1 MDAPL
6 RDLPSE
12 VVFKISGMTCA
23 NCALHVRKAIEGT
36 DGVDGVQVDL
46 SAQIALVR
54 WRNPAIRNDAQVIKS
69 VQAAGYEASLM
80 ERRGGRFDKS
90 TKRRDWPARV
100 LFAFGIF
107 LFLMISEWTTE
118 WHRQVWFHW
127 LAFAAA
133 LPVQVVC
140 GGRFYIGAWR
150 QLKLGRSNMD
160 TLVSLGST
168 SAFAYSVFALFS
180 GSAQALYFMESVGII
195 AFVGLGHWIEG
206 RMASKAAGAVESLL
220 SLAPD
225 RAKLLREDG
234 NVEEVEASSLRFGQ
248 RIQIAPGERIA
259 VDGKVLQGA
268 STCDE
273 STLTGEALPVEK
285 SARQPVYAGTLNLSG
300 SLTVEVTGAGRE
312 TALARIIGAV
322 ERAQHS
328 RAEIQKLVDRISNVF
343 VPIVICIALGTL
355 FVWRLLPE
363 QSADIHLWLSE
374 YLWSAALPASVL
386 AASVIH
392 SAAVLIIACP
402 CAMGLATPIAILAGT
417 NVAAKQ
423 GILIRDGK
431 ALERCGTITQI
442 LFDKTGTLTQG
453 APKVAAL
460 KVISD
465 KRRNA
470 PVLSDWKELLFALAS
485 PSQHP
490 LSQAVAKH
498 LESTVLEIS
507 WSAWKE
513 IPGKG
518 VEALRTCPASGIEE
532 SFRLGSLRWLAAIG
546 IDVGEV
552 EDFARQQAQTGATIL
567 ALATSKRVA
576 AAVALR
582 DRIQP
587 AAIAVLQSLKKMN
600 LSVSLVSGDQRQ
612 TTFALSRE
620 LGITSAHAEIS
631 PEGKANLIAALQR
644 QGEKVCFVGD
654 GVNDAPALEK
664 ADLGIAVRSASDLAK
679 ESADILLLRSDIQ
692 AVPQALILAR
702 KTLRAI
708 KQNLFWAFFYNAAG
722 IPLAALGFL
731 NPLLCAA
738 AMGVSDLVVVGN
750 ALRLRFCRLGRI
762 SWKNKRFR
770 PN

>member
-1 MDAPL
+1 
-6 RDLPSE
+6 
-12 VVFKISGMTCA
+12 MTCA
-23 NCALHVRKAIEGT
+23 NCALHVRKAIEGA
-36 DGVDGVQVDL
+36 DGVAGVQVDL

-54 WRNPAIRNDAQVIKS
+54 WRNPAIRNDAQVMEA
-69 VQAAGYEASLM
+69 VQAAGYEASLRA
-80 ERRGGRFDKS
+80 RRDGRFDKP
-90 TKRRDWPARV
+90 TKRRNWPTIV
-100 LFAFGIF
+100 LFAFGVF
-107 LFLMISEWTTE
+107 LFLMISEWATE
-118 WHRQVWFHW
+118 WHRQVWFRW

-206 RMASKAAGAVESLL
+206 RMASKAGGAVESLL
-220 SLAPD
+220 CLAPD
-225 RAKLLREDG
+225 RAKLLRKDG
-234 NVEEVEASSLRFGQ
+234 AVEEVEAASLRSGQ

-259 VDGKVLQGA
+259 VDGKILQGA
-268 STCDE
+268 SACDE

-285 SARQPVYAGTLNLSG
+285 SVRQLVYAGTLNLSG
-300 SLTVEVTGAGRE
+300 SLTVEVIGAGRE

-328 RAEIQKLVDRISNVF
+328 RAEIQKLADQISNVF
-343 VPIVICIALGTL
+343 VPIVVCIALGTL
-355 FVWRLLPE
+355 FVWRFLPE
-363 QSADIHLWLSE
+363 QAAGLHLWLSE
-374 YLWSAALPASVL
+374 YLWSPMLPVSVL

-431 ALERCGTITQI
+431 ALERCGTITKI

-453 APKVAAL
+453 APQVAAI
-460 KVISD
+460 KAFPD
-465 KRRNA
+465 KQGNA
-470 PVLSDWKELLFALAS
+470 PVLSDWKEALFALAA

-490 LSQAVAKH
+490 LSQAIAKH
-498 LESTVLEIS
+498 LEGTATEIS
-507 WSAWKE
+507 WLAWKE

-518 VEALRTCPASGIEE
+518 VEALRTRPASGTEE
-532 SFRLGSLRWLAAIG
+532 SFRLGSLRWLAQIG
-546 IDVGEV
+546 IDIGEV
-552 EDFARQQAQTGATIL
+552 EDFARQQAETGAIII
-567 ALATSKRVA
+567 ALVTSKRVI

-587 AAIAVLQSLKKMN
+587 AAGAVIQSLKKMN
-600 LSVSLVSGDQRQ
+600 LSVSLVSGDQQ
-612 TTFALSRE
+612 PTTAAFGRE
-620 LGITSAHAEIS
+620 LGIASTHAEIS
-631 PEGKANLIAALQR
+631 PEGKAELIAALQR

-654 GVNDAPALEK
+654 GINDAPALEK
-664 ADLGIAVRSASDLAK
+664 ANLGIAVSSASDLAK
-679 ESADILLLRSDIQ
+679 ESADIILLRSDIQ
-692 AVPQALILAR
+692 AIPQALMLAR
-702 KTLRAI
+702 KTLRTI

-738 AMGVSDLVVVGN
+738 AMGFSDLVVVGN
-750 ALRLRFCRLGRI
+750 ALRLRFR
-762 SWKNKRFR
+762 RFR
-770 PN
+770 IK

>member
-1 MDAPL
+1 MDASL

-12 VVFKISGMTCA
+12 IVFKIGGMTCA
-23 NCALHVRKAIEGT
+23 NCALHVHKAIEGT
-36 DGVDGVQVDL
+36 DGIAGVQVDL

-69 VQAAGYEASLM
+69 VQAAGYEASLI
-80 ERRGGRFDKS
+80 ERQSGRLEKS

-100 LFAFGIF
+100 LFAFVVF

-118 WHRQVWFHW
+118 WHRQVWFRW

-133 LPVQVVC
+133 LLVQVVC

-150 QLKLGRSNMD
+150 QLKLRRSNMD

-180 GSAQALYFMESVGII
+180 GSSQALYFMESVGII

-225 RAKLLREDG
+225 RAQLLREDG
-234 NVEEVEASSLRFGQ
+234 AVEEVEAASLRIGQ

-259 VDGKVLQGA
+259 VDGKILRGA
-268 STCDE
+268 SACDE
-273 STLTGEALPVEK
+273 STLTGESMPVEK
-285 SARQPVYAGTLNLSG
+285 SVRQSVYAGTLNLSG
-300 SLTVEVTGAGRE
+300 SLIVEVAGAGRE
-312 TALARIIGAV
+312 TALTRIIGAV

-328 RAEIQKLVDRISNVF
+328 RAEIQKLADRISNVF
-343 VPIVICIALGTL
+343 VPIVVCIALGTL
-355 FVWRLLPE
+355 FVWLFLPE
-363 QSADIHLWLSE
+363 QSGEIHLWLSK
-374 YLWSAALPASVL
+374 YLWRPALPASDL

-392 SAAVLIIACP
+392 AAAVLIIACP
-402 CAMGLATPIAILAGT
+402 CAMGLATPIAIMAGA

-460 KVISD
+460 KAVAD

-470 PVLSDWKELLFALAS
+470 PVLADWKDLLFALAK

-498 LESTVLEIS
+498 LEGTALEIS
-507 WSAWKE
+507 WLAWKE
-513 IPGKG
+513 VPGKG
-518 VEALRTCPASGIEE
+518 VEALRICSASGIEE
-532 SFRLGSLRWLAAIG
+532 TFRLGSLRWLAQIG
-546 IDVGEV
+546 IDTGEV
-552 EDFARQQAQTGATIL
+552 EDFARQQAETGATTL
-567 ALATSKRVA
+567 ALATSKKVV

-587 AAIAVLQSLKKMN
+587 AAVAVLQSLKKMN

-612 TTFALSRE
+612 TTAALGRE
-620 LGITSAHAEIS
+620 LGIASTHAEIS
-631 PEGKANLIAALQR
+631 PEGKADLIAALQR

-679 ESADILLLRSDIQ
+679 ESADIILLRSDIQ

-738 AMGVSDLVVVGN
+738 AMGFSDLVVVGN
-750 ALRLRFCRLGRI
+750 ALHLRFCRFQ
-762 SWKNKRFR
+762 NK
-770 PN
+770 

>member
-1 MDAPL
+1 MDASL

-12 VVFKISGMTCA
+12 VVFEIGGMTCA

-36 DGVDGVQVDL
+36 DGVAVVQVDL

-54 WRNPAIRNDAQVIKS
+54 WRNPAIRNDAQVMDA
-69 VQAAGYEASLM
+69 VQAAGYEASLI
-80 ERRGGRFDKS
+80 ERHGGRLEKS
-90 TKRRDWPARV
+90 TKRKDWPASV
-100 LFAFGIF
+100 VFAFGIF
-107 LFLMISEWTTE
+107 LFLMVSEWTTD
-118 WHRQVWFHW
+118 WHRQDWFRW

-140 GGRFYIGAWR
+140 GRRFYIGAWR

-234 NVEEVEASSLRFGQ
+234 NVEEVEASSLHSGQ

-259 VDGKVLQGA
+259 VDGKILQGA
-268 STCDE
+268 SACDE

-285 SARQPVYAGTLNLSG
+285 SVRQPVYAGTLNLSG
-300 SLTVEVTGAGRE
+300 SLTVEVTGAGKE

-328 RAEIQKLVDRISNVF
+328 RADIQKLADRISNVF
-343 VPIVICIALGTL
+343 VPVVVCIALGTL
-355 FVWRLLPE
+355 FVWRFLPE
-363 QSADIHLWLSE
+363 QAAALHVWLSE
-374 YLWSAALPASVL
+374 YLWSPALPVSVL

-431 ALERCGTITQI
+431 ALERSGTITQI

-460 KVISD
+460 KSFPD

-470 PVLSDWKELLFALAS
+470 PVLPDWKEVLFALAA

-498 LESTVLEIS
+498 LENPATEIS
-507 WSAWKE
+507 WLAWKE

-518 VEALRTCPASGIEE
+518 LEASRTCSASGTKET
-532 SFRLGSLRWLAAIG
+532 FRLGSLRWLAETR
-546 IDVGEV
+546 IDIGEV
-552 EDFARQQAQTGATIL
+552 QAFARQQAQTGATII

-582 DRIQP
+582 DGIQP
-587 AAIAVLQSLKKMN
+587 AAAAVLQTLKKMN
-600 LSVSLVSGDQRQ
+600 LSVSLVSGDQQQ
-612 TTFALSRE
+612 TTAAFGRE
-620 LGITSAHAEIS
+620 LGIASTHAEIS
-631 PEGKANLIAALQR
+631 PEGKADLIAALQR

-664 ADLGIAVRSASDLAK
+664 ANLGIAVRSASDLAK
-679 ESADILLLRSDIQ
+679 ESADIILLRSDIQ

-702 KTLRAI
+702 KTLRTI

-731 NPLLCAA
+731 SPLLCAV

-750 ALRLRFCRLGRI
+750 ALRLRFR
-762 SWKNKRFR
+762 RFR
-770 PN
+770 IK

>member
-12 VVFKISGMTCA
+12 VVFKIGGMTCA

-46 SAQIALVR
+46 SAQTALVR
-54 WRNPAIRNDAQVIKS
+54 WGNLALRNDAQVIKS
-69 VQAAGYEASLM
+69 VQAAGYEASLIK
-80 ERRGGRFDKS
+80 RRGGRLEKS
-90 TKRRDWPARV
+90 TKRRDWPASV
-100 LFAFGIF
+100 LFAFVIL
-107 LFLMISEWTTE
+107 LFLMVSEWTTE
-118 WHRQVWFHW
+118 WHRQVWFRW
-127 LAFAAA
+127 LAFAVA

-140 GGRFYIGAWR
+140 GSRFYIGAWR

-180 GSAQALYFMESVGII
+180 GSAQALYFMESVGVI

-234 NVEEVEASSLRFGQ
+234 AIEEVEASSLRSGQ

-259 VDGKVLQGA
+259 VDGKILQGA
-268 STCDE
+268 SACDE

-285 SARQPVYAGTLNLSG
+285 SVRQPVYAGTLNLSG
-300 SLTVEVTGAGRE
+300 SLTVEVTGAGRD

-343 VPIVICIALGTL
+343 VPIVVCIALGTL
-355 FVWRLLPE
+355 LAWRFLPE
-363 QSADIHLWLSE
+363 QAEVLHLWLSE
-374 YLWSAALPASVL
+374 YLWSPALPVSIL
-386 AASVIH
+386 AASVVH

-402 CAMGLATPIAILAGT
+402 CAMGLATPIAILAGA

-423 GILIRDGK
+423 GILIRDSK
-431 ALERCGTITQI
+431 ALERSGTITQI

-453 APKVAAL
+453 TPQVAAI
-460 KVISD
+460 KAVPD

-470 PVLSDWKELLFALAS
+470 PVLPSWKEVLFALAA

-498 LESTVLEIS
+498 LENTAPEIS
-507 WSAWKE
+507 WLAWKE
-513 IPGKG
+513 LPGKG
-518 VEALRTCPASGIEE
+518 VEASRTCPASGIEE

-546 IDVGEV
+546 IDISEV
-552 EDFARQQAQTGATIL
+552 EEFARQQAQTGATII
-567 ALATSKRVA
+567 ALATPQRVV

-587 AAIAVLQSLKKMN
+587 AAAAVLQALQKMN
-600 LSVSLVSGDQRQ
+600 LSISLVSGDQRQ
-612 TTFALSRE
+612 TTNALSRE
-620 LGITSAHAEIS
+620 LGIVSAHAEIS
-631 PEGKANLIAALQR
+631 PEGKADLIAAMQR
-644 QGEKVCFVGD
+644 RGEKVCFVGD

-679 ESADILLLRSDIQ
+679 ESADIILLRSDIQ

-702 KTLRAI
+702 KTLRTI

-731 NPLLCAA
+731 SPLLCAA
-738 AMGVSDLVVVGN
+738 AMVFSDLVVVGN
-750 ALRLRFCRLGRI
+750 ALRLRFCRFQ
-762 SWKNKRFR
+762 SK
-770 PN
+770 

>member
-12 VVFKISGMTCA
+12 VVFKIGGMTCA

-46 SAQIALVR
+46 SAQTALVR
-54 WRNPAIRNDAQVIKS
+54 WENLAIRNDAQVIKS

-80 ERRGGRFDKS
+80 ERRGGRLEKS
-90 TKRRDWPARV
+90 TKRRDWPASV
-100 LFAFGIF
+100 VFAFVIL
-107 LFLMISEWTTE
+107 LFLMVSEWATE
-118 WHRQVWFHW
+118 WHRQVWFRW
-127 LAFAAA
+127 LAFAVA

-140 GGRFYIGAWR
+140 GSRFYIGAWR
-150 QLKLGRSNMD
+150 QLKLKRSNMD

-180 GSAQALYFMESVGII
+180 GSAQALYFMESVGVI

-234 NVEEVEASSLRFGQ
+234 AVEEVEASSLRSGQ

-259 VDGKVLQGA
+259 VDGKILQGA
-268 STCDE
+268 SDCDE

-285 SARQPVYAGTLNLSG
+285 SARQSVYAGTLNLSG
-300 SLTVEVTGAGRE
+300 SLTVEVTGAGRD

-343 VPIVICIALGTL
+343 VPIVVCIALGTL
-355 FVWRLLPE
+355 LAWRFLPE
-363 QSADIHLWLSE
+363 QAKGLHLWLSE
-374 YLWSAALPASVL
+374 YLWSPTLPVSIL
-386 AASVIH
+386 AASVVH

-402 CAMGLATPIAILAGT
+402 CAMGLATPIAILAGA

-431 ALERCGTITQI
+431 ALERSGTITQI

-453 APKVAAL
+453 APQVAAI
-460 KVISD
+460 KTVPD

-470 PVLSDWKELLFALAS
+470 PVLPNWKELLFALAA

-498 LESTVLEIS
+498 LENTAPEIS
-507 WSAWKE
+507 WLAWKE
-513 IPGKG
+513 LPGKG
-518 VEALRTCPASGIEE
+518 VEASRTCPASGTEE
-532 SFRLGSLRWLAAIG
+532 RFRLGSLRWLAAIG
-546 IDVGEV
+546 IDISEV
-552 EDFARQQAQTGATIL
+552 EEFARQQAQTGATII
-567 ALATSKRVA
+567 ALATPQRVV

-587 AAIAVLQSLKKMN
+587 AAAAVLQALQKMN
-600 LSVSLVSGDQRQ
+600 FSVSLVSGDQRQ
-612 TTFALSRE
+612 TTAALGRE
-620 LGITSAHAEIS
+620 LGIVSAHAEIS
-631 PEGKANLIAALQR
+631 PEGKADLIAALQR

-679 ESADILLLRSDIQ
+679 ESADIILLRSDIQ

-731 NPLLCAA
+731 SPLLCAA
-738 AMGVSDLVVVGN
+738 AMVFSDLVVVGN
-750 ALRLRFCRLGRI
+750 ALLLRFCCFQ
-762 SWKNKRFR
+762 SK
-770 PN
+770 

>member
-6 RDLPSE
+6 RDFPGE
-12 VVFKISGMTCA
+12 VVFKIGGMTCV
-23 NCALHVRKAIEGT
+23 NCAIHVRKAIEGI
-36 DGVDGVQVDL
+36 DGVAAVQVDL

-54 WRNPAIRNDAQVIKS
+54 WRNLAIRNDAQVIEA

-80 ERRGGRFDKS
+80 ERRGGRFEKS
-90 TKRRDWPARV
+90 TNRRDWPAIV
-100 LFAFGIF
+100 LFALVIF
-107 LFLMISEWTTE
+107 LFLMVSEWTTE
-118 WHRQVWFHW
+118 WHRQVWFGW

-150 QLKLGRSNMD
+150 QLKLRRSNMD

-168 SAFAYSVFALFS
+168 SAFAYSVFSLFS
-180 GSAQALYFMESVGII
+180 GSTQALYFMESVGII

-206 RMASKAAGAVESLL
+206 RMAGKAAGAVESLM

-234 NVEEVEASSLRFGQ
+234 AIEEVEASSLRSGQ

-259 VDGKVLQGA
+259 VDGKILQGA
-268 STCDE
+268 SACDE

-285 SARQPVYAGTLNLSG
+285 SVHQPVYAGTLNLSG
-300 SLTVEVTGAGRE
+300 SLTVKVTSAGRE

-322 ERAQHS
+322 ERAQYS
-328 RAEIQKLVDRISNVF
+328 RAEIQKLADQISNVF
-343 VPIVICIALGTL
+343 VPIVVCIALGTL
-355 FVWRLLPE
+355 FVWLFLPE
-363 QSADIHLWLSE
+363 QAAALHLWLSQ
-374 YLWSAALPASVL
+374 YLWSEALPASDL
-386 AASVIH
+386 AASIIH
-392 SAAVLIIACP
+392 AAAVLIIACP

-431 ALERCGTITQI
+431 SLERSGTITQI

-453 APKVAAL
+453 APEVVSIKAVP
-460 KVISD
+460 D
-465 KRRNA
+465 KRQNV
-470 PVLSDWKELLFALAS
+470 PVLPDWKELLFALAA

-490 LSQAVAKH
+490 LSQAIAKH
-498 LESTVLEIS
+498 LENTALEIS

-518 VEALRTCPASGIEE
+518 VEASRTCPASGTEE

-546 IDVGEV
+546 INISEV
-552 EDFARQQAQTGATIL
+552 EDFARQQAQTGATII
-567 ALATSKRVA
+567 ALATSKRVVA
-576 AAVALR
+576 AAALQ

-587 AAIAVLQSLKKMN
+587 AAAAVLQTLQKMN

-612 TTFALSRE
+612 TTAAFGRE
-620 LGITSAHAEIS
+620 LGIASAHAEIS
-631 PEGKANLIAALQR
+631 PEGKAELIAALQR

-679 ESADILLLRSDIQ
+679 ESADIILLRSDIQ

-702 KTLRAI
+702 RTLRAI

-731 NPLLCAA
+731 SPLLCAA

-750 ALRLRFCRLGRI
+750 ALRLRFR
-762 SWKNKRFR
+762 RFR
-770 PN
+770 SK